1 MPWDE
6 ESERKERTNF
16 KVYQKLNELRRN
28 ESAFSEGGRKVLFA
42 KGSILAISRFFGDN
56 IYLGVISMEDEDM
69 IIHLPVKN
77 VGALGP
83 YKNTDEF
90 GTSFEGKILDDGEYE
105 LLVPARSS
113 FIMKLRAL

>member
-1 MPWDE
+1 
-6 ESERKERTNF
+6 
-16 KVYQKLNELRRN
+16 
-28 ESAFSEGGRKVLFA
+28 
-42 KGSILAISRFFGDN
+42 
-56 IYLGVISMEDEDM
+56 MEDEDM